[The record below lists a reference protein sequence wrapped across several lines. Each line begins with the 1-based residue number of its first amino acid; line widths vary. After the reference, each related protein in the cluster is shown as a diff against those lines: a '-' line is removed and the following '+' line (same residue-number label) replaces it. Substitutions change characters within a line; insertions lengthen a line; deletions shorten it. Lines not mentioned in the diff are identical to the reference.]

1 MHLFVGSTNPV
12 KINAVL
18 LAASETFPEAVAK
31 GFETQSGVSAQP
43 KTDEETRKGAEN
55 RAKLALKAGLAELPK
70 NSSKEVV
77 LGVGLEGGIFE
88 QDGEM
93 WSTVWCAVTDTEGK
107 VWVCNGARIHVPD
120 IIAKGIRAGE
130 EMGDVMQ
137 KLTGI
142 NGVRQKQGM
151 FGVITQNFID
161 RTEEYAAIAKMAIGL
176 WYGRN
181 WQNDLQ

>member
-1 MHLFVGSTNPV
+1 MQLFVGSTNPV

-18 LAASETFPEAVAK
+18 LAASETFPEAQAK

-55 RAKLALKAGLAELPK
+55 RAKSALQAGLTEINLDK
-70 NSSKEVV
+70 TETI

-88 QDGEM
+88 HNGEM
-93 WSTVWCAVTDTEGK
+93 WSTVWCAVVDTEGNS
-107 VWVCNGARIHVPD
+107 WVCNGARIQVPEV
-120 IIAKGIRAGE
+120 IAQGIRAGK
-130 EMGDVMQ
+130 EMGEVMST
-137 KLTGI
+137 LTSI
-142 NGVRQKQGM
+142 EEVRQKQGM
-151 FGVITQNFID
+151 FGIITQNFID
-161 RTEEYAAIAKMAIGL
+161 RTEEYAAIAKMALGL